1 MRTKVYANVR
11 WYTTYWIDLQ
21 IWYALISWLSFE
33 WWVKCLQVL
42 SVKPSNKV
50 FIVLLHFPFK
60 LYVRNKLQIIKVRVS
75 CKENVACKH
84 DWWRFK
90 KGSSTCVYSFIH
102 CILFP
107 RAHDPFG
114 QTRIVG
120 SGDEND
126 TLALVAL
133 QITSVNEDCKS
144 LDTERYCTFLVTFYS
159 AMWFTWKYCRRQIQ
173 RNWTEHIGNLDE
185 YNGEL
190 ACIKRMQALF
200 VK

>member
-1 MRTKVYANVR
+1 MPLRPWRVVTRGHLLRGTGSSVKQGNRGLQGYAARMRTKVYANVR

-90 KGSSTCVYSFIH
+90 KGSSTCVYSFLLFNKLSLCPYMVRKPSISV
-102 CILFP
+102 IL
-107 RAHDPFG
+107 HDRYPA
-114 QTRIVG
+114 IYV
-120 SGDEND
+120 ND
-126 TLALVAL
+126 H
-133 QITSVNEDCKS
+133 IWK
-144 LDTERYCTFLVTFYS
+144 CTADFLS
-159 AMWFTWKYCRRQIQ
+159 
-173 RNWTEHIGNLDE
+173 
-185 YNGEL
+185 
-190 ACIKRMQALF
+190 LF
-200 VK
+200 VWRPFRKVRQFQQCSP